1 MKAKEYFRKNTKNRV
16 SLYSLLGLF
25 SDLRVL
31 VNEGLFFESSR
42 VYSIIICLEPENY
55 DQINKNRVRLR
66 IEYIDYL
73 FSKAPT

>member
-16 SLYSLLGLF
+16 SLYSLMGLF